1 MPLSLSVGKSFDGF
15 SLETARSM
23 VALMDV
29 SFSIYTIRLLL
40 LYRSKCLY
48 PGLRIVGPSNSLHL
62 TLVLSLLLLLV
73 RHSDKSSIGDK
84 ASPAARNSSEV
95 AGTYGA

>member
-1 MPLSLSVGKSFDGF
+1 MDSVWKLPAVWSLLWTYPF
-15 SLETARSM
+15 R
-23 VALMDV
+23 
-29 SFSIYTIRLLL
+29 YL
-40 LYRSKCLY
+40 LYAFYCLIDRSVCT
-48 PGLRIVGPSNSLHL
+48 PGFRIVGPSNGLHL
-62 TLVLSLLLLLV
+62 TLVLSLLLV